1 MLSSIKNI
9 EFVEN
14 HVDDSIIVN
23 KIFDFEVYGVHGH
36 LDKFNKVAQDLSM
49 MISKPKEIHMGH
61 LHSEKLS
68 TVHGVKVYISDSA
81 CGVDNYAKNNRYS
94 GSASQS
100 MHIYNQDGTKAV
112 YNFPLQ

>member
-1 MLSSIKNI
+1 MFFSIKNI

-49 MISKPKEIHMGH
+49 MISKPREIHMGH